1 MLKNVLRKRRF
12 QQTICFILTNALLV
26 VAASSAAFKLT
37 DKQPIIIGMSTAL
50 TGAAQEIGK
59 DVKRGVEI
67 YFAKINAAG
76 GINGRP
82 LELIALDDQ
91 YEPVLA
97 GKNMRILTQ
106 NPKVLAII
114 GNVGTPTS
122 IVTIP
127 IANQQHILLF
137 APFTGANAARKE
149 PPDRY
154 VINLRASYEEETT
167 AMIKGLLSIGIKP
180 EEMAFFLQ
188 NDSYGDS
195 GYQGAIKALK
205 NAGYV
210 NLEKIPIAR
219 YSRNTLNIERGLSIL
234 LDTSTPPKAIII
246 VGAYAPSA
254 KFIILAKKEFPNTL
268 FLNVSFVGS
277 MALLHVLGANSEN
290 IIVTQVVPSID
301 SNELA
306 VSDYRNDLYKY
317 GDGTTPN
324 FGSLEGY
331 LDAKLFV
338 IGLLEAAAK
347 NKLDREGIIDTF
359 EQMRNVDIGI
369 SEKIT
374 LDKYHHQALN
384 KVWPTII
391 KNGKFL
397 PLNWQ
402 ELKH

>member
-1 MLKNVLRKRRF
+1 MLKNILRKRF
-12 QQTICFILTNALLV
+12 FPQIILILLANGLLV
-26 VAASSAAFKLT
+26 VAASYASIKSA
-37 DKQPIIIGMSTAL
+37 DNQPIVIGMSTAL
-50 TGAAQEIGK
+50 TGAAQAIGQ

-67 YFAKINAAG
+67 YFAKVNAAG

-82 LELIALDDQ
+82 LELLALDDQ

-97 GKNMRILTQ
+97 GQNMRILTQ
-106 NPKVLAII
+106 NPEVLAVI

-127 IANQQHILLF
+127 IANEQHILLF
-137 APFTGANAARKE
+137 APFTGANAARKV

-167 AMIKGLLSIGIKP
+167 AMINGLLSIGIKP

-205 NAGYV
+205 KAGYV

-254 KFIILAKKEFPNTL
+254 KFTILAKKEFPNAL

-277 MALLHVLGANSEN
+277 MALLHALGNNSEN
-290 IIVTQVVPSID
+290 IIVTQVVPSLD
-301 SNELA
+301 SNEPA
-306 VSDYRNDLYKY
+306 ISDYRNDLKKY
-317 GDGTTPN
+317 GAGAAPY

-359 EQMRNVDIGI
+359 EQMQNVDIGI

-397 PLNWQ
+397 PLNWL